1 MNNFQII
8 VISICL
14 VVAAISIYAKLRFDY
29 PKKLTDILYEDKN
42 PKEYLERLEKP
53 KTKLFISKKNIEIM
67 KLNVYQMVDDIDN
80 IFKQYEIID
89 KIKLN
94 PSERLNYNSMKLYY
108 YIRAG
113 KLNDCKKIISEI
125 EKDSSKVNTSESMS
139 IYQESNILYR
149 LNVEHDVSLKE
160 ELLGIIKDTKDKNIK
175 FTSYMRLAKLSYLN
189 NDTKDIDRY
198 LELAKHNCE
207 DKQKQSVI
215 NSCIKKHDLLKNI

>member
-108 YIRAG
+108 YIRAS
-113 KLNDCKKIISEI
+113 KLNDCKKIILEI
-125 EKDSSKVNTSESMS
+125 EKDSSKVNTAESMS